1 MKQTLSFLLIIITIV
16 AVFSGCASKPDADFG
31 TPEAVI
37 DAILEQNPIQEG
49 EIYGI
54 YDDLKG
60 KTVCIK
66 TNMKRENDISFL
78 YEGTYKSNTVTVV
91 ITGLYD
97 DNAHPLTDFDYN
109 KGDYVV
115 TELEYV
121 TFRGTKSGNI
131 REYTIFTVLPE

>member
-1 MKQTLSFLLIIITIV
+1 MLVMLIIV
-16 AVFSGCASKPDADFG
+16 SAFSGCASQPDADFAS
-31 TPEAVI
+31 PEDVI
-37 DAILEQNPIQEG
+37 EAILEINPIQEG

-66 TNMKRENDISFL
+66 TNLKRENDISFL
-78 YEGTYKSNTVTVV
+78 YEGTYKTNTVTVV

-115 TELEYV
+115 TEVDLI

-131 REYTIFTVLPE
+131 REYTIFTVLPQ

>member
-1 MKQTLSFLLIIITIV
+1 MKLKLTVMLVMLIIV
-16 AVFSGCASKPDADFG
+16 SAFSGCASQPDADFAS
-31 TPEAVI
+31 PEDVI
-37 DAILEQNPIQEG
+37 EAILEINPIQEG

-66 TNMKRENDISFL
+66 TNLKRENDISFL
-78 YEGTYKSNTVTVV
+78 YEGTYKTNTVTVV

-115 TELEYV
+115 TEVDLI

-131 REYTIFTVLPE
+131 REYTIFTVLPQ